1 MRLKYPARP
10 ARSLLI
16 LLCVLCAFGA
26 SLARAAAAQERKGVE
41 AQGSVASGNGI
52 ERPHVIDTKPFEDI
66 ALEGRKLSEQGKLDL
81 NGTLDLT
88 ATAELND
95 DGTFKSDTIKFDVV
109 ASDENLN
116 VLTRQFVN
124 ALSQSKIFVILSK
137 KGAKAVRMSVRLDQ
151 QNAFFEAVSELS
163 TEDDATNMATGY
175 AGLVTLGRIAKR
187 GTDEG
192 ELYNGLNL
200 NNDGKLFRVTFQMPK
215 ETLATI
221 IADLLA
227 KKAAKAQN

>member
-26 SLARAAAAQERKGVE
+26 SLACTAAAQERKGGE
-41 AQGSVASGNGI
+41 AQGSIAAGNGI
-52 ERPHVIDTKPFEDI
+52 ERPHVINTKPFEDI
-66 ALEGRKLSEQGKLDL
+66 ALEGKKLSEQGKLDL
-81 NGTLDLT
+81 NSTLDVT

-116 VLTRQFVN
+116 VLTRQFIN
-124 ALSQSKIFVILSK
+124 ALSQSKIFVILSE
-137 KGAKAVRMSVRLDQ
+137 KGAKAVRISVRLDR
-151 QNAFFEAVSELS
+151 QNAFFEAVGELS
-163 TEDDATNMATGY
+163 TEEDATNMATGY
-175 AGLVTLGRIAKR
+175 AGMVTVGRITKR
-187 GTDEG
+187 GTSEG
-192 ELYNGLNL
+192 ELYNSLNF
-200 NNDGKLFRVTFQMPK
+200 NNDGRQFRVTFQMPK
-215 ETLATI
+215 EALATVV
-221 IADLLA
+221 ADMLA